1 MAIKIWL
8 GSTDTDFDTA
18 ANWSPAGVP
27 ADGDTLVFNDQ
38 STDGMD
44 GQAVAAKAF
53 AIIVDRGFAHEIGT
67 TGVPFDPANGITTLM
82 FMGSTIKDC
91 FFGESSTITLAV
103 VDTDSAKNDLVNLDG
118 TVTDL
123 VVRSGQALLVGGSV
137 ITGSAKVLGG
147 MGGGNGKLTIPAGVT
162 LTNAE
167 MSVKGG
173 ELNTSSAMTTCAVDG
188 GLMILDASAGITGWL
203 SVTDGTAWWDAAS
216 TIALA
221 EIFGGAF
228 KTRKDRLS
236 RVLTNSNMYGS
247 GDIDFT
253 YGGLTMVLTNPI
265 RAFGDRQ
272 PKFPR
277 GASYTAAL

>member
-1 MAIKIWL
+1 MAIKVWL

-18 ANWSPAGVP
+18 ANWSPVGVP
-27 ADGDTLVFNDQ
+27 VDADTLVFNDQ

-44 GQAVAAKAF
+44 GQTVAAKAF

-91 FFGESSTITLAV
+91 FFGASSTITLAV
-103 VDTDSAKNDLVNLDG
+103 VDSDSAKNDLVNLDG
-118 TVTDL
+118 TITDL
-123 VVRSGQALLVGGSV
+123 VVRSGQTLMVGGST

-147 MGGGNGKLTIPAGVT
+147 MGGGNGKLTIPAAVT

-167 MSVKGG
+167 MAVKGG
-173 ELNTSSAMTTCAVDG
+173 ELDTSSSMTTCNVDG
-188 GLMILDASAGITGWL
+188 GTLILDAAAGVTAWL
-203 SVTDGTAWWDAAS
+203 SVTDGVAWWDAAS

-221 EIFGGAF
+221 EIFGGAL

-236 RVLTNSNMYGS
+236 RVLTNGNMYGS

-253 YGGLTMVLTNPI
+253 YGGLTMTVTNPI

-277 GASYTAAL
+277 GASYPAAL